1 MYITPVNN
9 VIYFRGKTTDE
20 TKDKEKR
27 KVSGSDVAVA
37 TGATGATG
45 SAIASKGTFKSF
57 SQANKKI
64 NTTAH
69 NVKKGVDLASS
80 TAKEAH
86 SVFGKFVHNCKHF
99 KEGIL
104 NFGQNI
110 TNSKII
116 KPIMKSKAG
125 QGFATVAGG
134 ATAVLVS
141 ISGIGE
147 MFSTF
152 TKKAEQLSE
161 G

>member
-1 MYITPVNN
+1 MYITPINN
-9 VIYFRGKTTDE
+9 TLYFKGNTSAE
-20 TKDKEKR
+20 TKDKEKK

-57 SQANKKI
+57 SQTNKKI

-69 NVKKGVDLASS
+69 NVKKGVDLATS
-80 TAKEAH
+80 TVHQAH
-86 SVFGKFVHNCKHF
+86 GVFGKFVNNCKHF
-99 KEGIL
+99 KQEIL

-125 QGFATVAGG
+125 QGIASVAGG
-134 ATAVLVS
+134 ATALFVS

-152 TKKAEQLSE
+152 SKKATQLSE
-161 G
+161 V